1 MTTLIVA
8 LAGGACVAAVIGAA
22 LMVFRN
28 PTGSA
33 IEDRLDV
40 LAGKSK
46 GIDELSKKEQSVLTR
61 PLDDVPNAVEEFVS
75 NFLNIRRLLE
85 QADMSMSPANFVA
98 ISLGLGGLGFAFALL
113 TRFHVAGYIVL
124 PLLLMPIP
132 LIVATLKKRKRLKM
146 FTKQLPE
153 ALELTA
159 RALRAGHSLGAGLQM
174 VSAEIPEPLGLEFGR
189 VYEEQNLG
197 IALEDALNNLCERV
211 PSLDLR
217 FFATAVILQRTT
229 GGDLAEILEKIG
241 RLIRERFRIWGQ
253 IQALTGEGRLS
264 GVVLLGLPPVL
275 LIALLFLNYEYES
288 LLITTPLGKKML
300 AVTAF
305 MQLLGAYVIKKI
317 VNIKV

>member
-1 MTTLIVA
+1 MTPLIVA

-22 LMVFRN
+22 LMAFRN

-33 IEDRLDV
+33 MEDRLDV

-46 GIDELSKKEQSVLTR
+46 GISDLSKKEQSVLSR
-61 PLDDVPNAVEEFVS
+61 PLDDVPNAIEEFVA
-75 NFLNIRRLLE
+75 NFLNVRRLLE
-85 QADMSMSPANFVA
+85 QADMAMSPAKFVA
-98 ISLGLGGLGFAFALL
+98 ISLGLGGIGLAIGLV
-113 TRFHVAGYIVL
+113 TQFHWAGYIIF
-124 PLLLMPIP
+124 PLVLMPIP
-132 LIVATLKKRKRLKM
+132 LLLASMKKKKRMKM

-288 LLITTPLGKKML
+288 LLITTTLGKKLL